1 MIVKERPLR
10 GYQPPVG
17 TFSVSCINH
26 RGRGCTIAWPL
37 EEAAPLFAQ
46 LKGLRAD
53 YPSRLRATAKLLRK
67 YLRRQ
72 RERDAQAL
80 AVGALS
86 TALAY
91 PHFDFASEFSA
102 AVREYG
108 RAAVSVVFGKKRG
121 LMITVGE
128 SAVDD
133 ASVLKEATRRGL
145 GPVAISKLGEE
156 EAMQ

>member
-10 GYQPPVG
+10 GYQPPVS

-26 RGRGCTIAWPL
+26 RGTGCTIAWPL
-37 EEAAPLFAQ
+37 EEAAPVFAA
-46 LKGLRAD
+46 LKSLRAD
-53 YPSRLRATAKLLRK
+53 YPSRARATAKLLRK
-67 YLRRQ
+67 YLRRR
-72 RERDAQAL
+72 RERDGQILVL
-80 AVGALS
+80 AALS
-86 TALAY
+86 CALAY
-91 PHFDFASEFSA
+91 PHDDFASLFSA
-102 AVREYG
+102 VVREYG
-108 RAAVSVVFGKKRG
+108 RAAVSVIFGKKRG

-145 GPVAISKLGEE
+145 GPVAISNLGEE